1 MPTPNQGTFQAKN
14 SISLS
19 QLASEFN
26 QIDDGTTEIK
36 FSDYYLNGGILS
48 STIIPVSYED
58 FTGSTT
64 PTIPNDLVHSEFD
77 DTGVSETGDISGTGM
92 SSATW
97 TTVGN
102 VTGLKVAKMY
112 KAGTGTAKSTND
124 LIATALFISN
134 DTGYHVAFQGSVLVG
149 AVNRGPLANTIV
161 PDFHLPSIFYDGQW
175 PQSTSY
181 GNRPNN
187 WYSENQNIPIWMVSP
202 ISGTDNWTSEYAPDG
217 NNQVNYCNYLYANG
231 TTAGGCGITASAV
244 SGMSGSQLT
253 YYTNQYSHGIL
264 GASVQKIYNYYY
276 PYSSGELKLSKCYM
290 LKNSRKTID
299 GVATV
304 TATGVIV

>member
-77 DTGVSETGDISGTGM
+77 DAGVSETGDISGTGM

-97 TTVGN
+97 TTIGN

-112 KAGTGTAKSTND
+112 KAGTGTARDTND
-124 LIATALFISN
+124 LVPTTLFISN
-134 DTGYHVAFQGSVLVG
+134 DTGYHVDFQGSVG
-149 AVNRGPLANTIV
+149 GEGPLTNTIP
-161 PDFHLPSIFYDGQW
+161 PDFHYPSIFHDGQW
-175 PQSTSY
+175 PQFTEF

-187 WYSENQNIPIWMVSP
+187 WYDENQNIPGGSMVSP
-202 ISGTDNWTSEYAPDG
+202 ISGTDNWTQAYSPPDSD
-217 NNQVNYCNYLYANG
+217 QVQYCNYLYANG

-244 SGMSGSQLT
+244 SGMSGSQTTL
-253 YYTNQYSHGIL
+253 YTIQYSHGIL
-264 GASVQKIYNYYY
+264 GASVKKIYNH
-276 PYSSGELKLSKCYM
+276 YSPSTSGELKLSKCYM

-299 GVATV
+299 GVATA